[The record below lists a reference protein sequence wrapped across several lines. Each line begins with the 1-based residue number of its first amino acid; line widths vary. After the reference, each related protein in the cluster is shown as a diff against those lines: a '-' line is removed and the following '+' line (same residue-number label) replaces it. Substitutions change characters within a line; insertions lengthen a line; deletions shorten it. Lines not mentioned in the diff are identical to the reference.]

1 MLPTKEKKMKVIL
14 LERIER
20 LGKMGDI
27 VDVKTGYARNY
38 LLPQKKALRSTKE
51 NMAYFEAKKQ
61 ELALRNADMLTA
73 AEALAETMKEVSLVI
88 VRQASEAGQLYGSV
102 SGRDIH
108 EELKAAGYDVARKN
122 IDLNQPIK
130 NIGIYQIR
138 LVLHPDVEQTIQVN
152 IARSQEEAK
161 KALKAAA
168 KKEEKAQAEAV
179 KASETEEQPA
189 PVETEQVENA

>member
-1 MLPTKEKKMKVIL
+1 MKVIL
-14 LERIER
+14 LERIEH

-27 VDVKTGYARNY
+27 VEVKTGYARNY

-61 ELALRNADMLTA
+61 ELAVRNADMLA
-73 AEALAETMKEVSLVI
+73 VAEALAEKMKEVSLVI
-88 VRQASEAGQLYGSV
+88 IRQASEAGQLYGSV
-102 SGRDIH
+102 TGRDIH

-130 NIGIYQIR
+130 NIGIYQVR

-161 KALKAAA
+161 RALKAAA
-168 KKEEKAQAEAV
+168 KQEEKAEAEIAKAAEAV
-179 KASETEEQPA
+179 EQA
-189 PVETEQVENA
+189 VEVAEAVEQVAEA

>member
-1 MLPTKEKKMKVIL
+1 MKVIL
-14 LERIER
+14 LERIEH

-27 VDVKTGYARNY
+27 VEVKTGYARNY

-61 ELALRNADMLTA
+61 ELAVRNADMLA
-73 AEALAETMKEVSLVI
+73 VAEALAEKMKEVSLVI

-102 SGRDIH
+102 TGRDIH
-108 EELKAAGYDVARKN
+108 EELKVAGYDVARKN

-130 NIGIYQIR
+130 NIGIYQVR

-161 KALKAAA
+161 RALKAAA
-168 KKEEKAQAEAV
+168 KQEEKAEAEIAKAAEAV
-179 KASETEEQPA
+179 EQA
-189 PVETEQVENA
+189 VEVAEAVEQVAEA

>member
-1 MLPTKEKKMKVIL
+1 MKVIL